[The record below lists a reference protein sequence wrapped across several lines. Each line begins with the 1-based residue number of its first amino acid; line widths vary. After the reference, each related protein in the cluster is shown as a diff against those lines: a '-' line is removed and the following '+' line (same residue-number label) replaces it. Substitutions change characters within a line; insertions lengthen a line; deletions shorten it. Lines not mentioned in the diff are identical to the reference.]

1 MIVKIADKIKFIL
14 RSLSCITI
22 CTLVIVTGL
31 QVVNRY
37 VFHKSFTWVE
47 ELGGMAMVYIT
58 YFGAAMATINNSNTR
73 IDFYISCPD
82 LYARPLKFW
91 MIVFVLDF

>member
-37 VFHKSFTWVE
+37 VFHKSFT
-47 ELGGMAMVYIT
+47 
-58 YFGAAMATINNSNTR
+58 
-73 IDFYISCPD
+73 
-82 LYARPLKFW
+82 
-91 MIVFVLDF
+91 

>member
-37 VFHKSFTWVE
+37 VFQKSFTWVE
-47 ELGGMAMVYIT
+47 ELGGMAMV
-58 YFGAAMATINNSNTR
+58 
-73 IDFYISCPD
+73 
-82 LYARPLKFW
+82 
-91 MIVFVLDF
+91 